1 MITITLSDEDAEVL
15 LRALQT
21 VKATGGEKR
30 FVIIPLI
37 ENIKAMQGD
46 SQRPFCN
53 RNLMTDQRS
62 LGLSKSKKA
71 AP

>member
-1 MITITLSDEDAEVL
+1 MITIVLSEEDTEVL

-21 VKATGGEKR
+21 VKATGGDER

-62 LGLSKSKKA
+62 LGSGKSTKA